1 MSSMWIALMVVGIV
15 AIVAGTIRHW
25 NETRGSK
32 ESHEALD
39 SLRKRVDELDAELRD
54 RVETLERIVTDDK
67 ETLKRKIDAL

>member
-1 MSSMWIALMVVGIV
+1 MSSMWIALMVVAIV
-15 AIVAGTIRHW
+15 AIIAGTIRHW

-32 ESHEALD
+32 ESQEALD
-39 SLRKRVDELDAELRD
+39 ALRQRIDAVDAELRD